1 MAEVLKKTLGIIGG
15 MGPLA
20 TAELFYNII
29 ALTDTDSDAGHIHI
43 LIDNNP
49 KIPDRTKAILEGHDL
64 PYASILQTAQTLE
77 RMGADILLL
86 PCNTS
91 HVYYDRLCGQL
102 RIPIINMIE
111 EAAKH
116 ICQLDLKKVGLLAT
130 SGTIHSRLYENELE
144 KCGIETILPTEL
156 GQAEVMS
163 IIYNGVKAG
172 ADKYDTTAL
181 TDELNEMTA
190 KGAQSFIL
198 GCTELPVA
206 FAKYGINY
214 PSIDP
219 GIMLAKAAII
229 RAGYSVKPD

>member
-1 MAEVLKKTLGIIGG
+1 MAEGLKKTLGIIGG

-20 TAELFYNII
+20 TAELFYHII
-29 ALTDTDSDAGHIHI
+29 SLTDTDSDTGHIHI
-43 LIDNNP
+43 LINNNP

-64 PYASILQTAQTLE
+64 PYPSILETAQTLE

-91 HVYYDRLCGQL
+91 HVYYERLCGQL
-102 RIPIINMIE
+102 KVPVINMIE

-116 ICQLDLKKVGLLAT
+116 ICELDLKKVGLLAT
-130 SGTIHSRLYENELE
+130 TGTIKAGLYEKELE
-144 KCGIETILPTEL
+144 KCGIATLLPTER

-172 ADKYDTTAL
+172 AQQYDTAAL
-181 TDELNEMTA
+181 CHELREMMN

-206 FAKYGINY
+206 FVKYGVNF
-214 PSIDP
+214 PFIDP
-219 GIMLAKAAII
+219 GQLLAKAAII
-229 RAGYSVKPD
+229 KAGYAVKQK